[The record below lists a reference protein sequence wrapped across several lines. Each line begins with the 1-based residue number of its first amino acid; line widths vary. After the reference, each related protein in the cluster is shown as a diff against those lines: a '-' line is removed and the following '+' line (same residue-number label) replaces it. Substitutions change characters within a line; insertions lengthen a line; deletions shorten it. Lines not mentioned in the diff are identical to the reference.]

1 MVPDSKSGKC
11 TGKTLQVHAVY
22 KNPYFTMHA
31 TTGVSTTSLLRI
43 HIWYHKSCAM
53 SECAMKIGDLNDT
66 IIITI
71 TAQKCCSFL
80 PSALLFILCTCQNTD
95 GNKLVLFLCTI
106 VIYYQV
112 HLSAGSETLIHY
124 VYLQPTAVHLITSIR
139 ACPVSIASRRGGD
152 TLTIGTLE
160 LAGTAT
166 WGDGVNSHKSVAYL
180 AYHALSIGMC

>member
-1 MVPDSKSGKC
+1 MSLTSKRVLPEHKTPIIPHDYKYPTWSVLQKCAILNRRSNTYAPDFMVPDSKSGKC

-124 VYLQPTAVHLITSIR
+124 VYLQPTNK
-139 ACPVSIASRRGGD
+139 VSA
-152 TLTIGTLE
+152 TLL
-160 LAGTAT
+160 
-166 WGDGVNSHKSVAYL
+166 YL
-180 AYHALSIGMC
+180 V

>member
-1 MVPDSKSGKC
+1 MVPESKSGEC
-11 TGKTLQVHAVY
+11 TGKALQVHAVY

-53 SECAMKIGDLNDT
+53 SECAMKIGDLYDT

-71 TAQKCCSFL
+71 IAQKCCSFL

-124 VYLQPTAVHLITSIR
+124 VYYNLQQFISSLPSEHVLYPLHREEEEI
-139 ACPVSIASRRGGD
+139 
-152 TLTIGTLE
+152 
-160 LAGTAT
+160 
-166 WGDGVNSHKSVAYL
+166 H
-180 AYHALSIGMC
+180 